1 MGMYTG
7 LRFKGIVKKE
17 FRSEFEDIALYGSWE
32 ESNNSVFKQFA
43 SDPRAGFIPCGVLA
57 YMPYEWETKP
67 YDEYYNGTPTD
78 GFNRTYDENTG
89 RWTFQ
94 CSLKN
99 YCDTIEEFLKIVP
112 YFIEE
117 VEHAEVYYEE
127 WCYSQRYEL
136 INGEMKMTNNKFI
149 QYDYGYDDWY

>member
-7 LRFKGIVKKE
+7 LRFKGTVKKE
-17 FRSEFEDIALYGSWE
+17 FRSEFENIALNGDWE
-32 ESNNSVFKQFA
+32 ESDNEVFKGFGGV
-43 SDPRAGFIPCGVLA
+43 SRARFIPCGALS
-57 YMPYEWETKP
+57 YMPDEWETAP
-67 YDEYYNGTPTD
+67 YDKYHNGTPTD
-78 GFNRTYDENTG
+78 GFDRTYDKESG

-99 YCDTIEEFLKIVP
+99 YDNTIGEFFGIVP

-127 WCYSQRYEL
+127 WRYSERYEL
-136 INGEMKMTNNKFI
+136 INGEMLKTDDEFVD
-149 QYDYGYDDWY
+149 YDKYSEWY

>member
-17 FRSEFEDIALYGSWE
+17 FRKEFEDIALDGDWK
-32 ESNNSVFKQFA
+32 ESNDNVFKEFGNVSRA
-43 SDPRAGFIPCGVLA
+43 SFIPCGALA
-57 YMPYEWETKP
+57 YMPDEWETAP
-67 YDEYYNGTPTD
+67 YNEYGDGVPTD
-78 GFNRTYDENTG
+78 GFDRTYDEETG

-99 YCDTIEEFLKIVP
+99 YNDTIEEFLKIVP

-127 WCYSQRYEL
+127 WRYSERYDL
-136 INGEMKMTNNKFI
+136 IDGTMLMTDDKFVE
-149 QYDYGYDDWY
+149 YREDSYWH